1 MDLFLAVMC
10 GGDEGLGISGFVKLR
25 VAWEDAELLIS
36 CLLSYSRS
44 FRLTDFEILDN
55 TDNCDEDDK
64 CLMLI
69 TLQGHPAC
77 LRGLT

>member
-36 CLLSYSRS
+36 CLLSYSLS
-44 FRLTDFEILDN
+44 F
-55 TDNCDEDDK
+55 
-64 CLMLI
+64 
-69 TLQGHPAC
+69 QAH
-77 LRGLT
+77 